1 MLLGNRIGEDVRRL
15 AQLVPAHG
23 VLEFGQGRLRRQRR
37 PSKGIALDQQLV
49 DRVDT
54 RSEFENAV
62 GWHELRETADAPA
75 NAVTT

>member
-1 MLLGNRIGEDVRRL
+1 LLLGNRIGQDVRRI

-49 DRVDT
+49 DRVVGQTSPKT
-54 RSEFENAV
+54 RWRINSKV
-62 GWHELRETADAPA
+62 
-75 NAVTT
+75 